1 MVVTTQEDGMA
12 YVIATATGRFNL
24 HTPGELLSLSF
35 ANGHVLQSSIYI
47 KRRRGDPGATQVS
60 VVVVALELIEEG
72 RAG

>member
-1 MVVTTQEDGMA
+1 MVSLYSLSSPFSLDE
-12 YVIATATGRFNL
+12 ILNNL
-24 HTPGELLSLSF
+24 NLSLSF

-47 KRRRGDPGATQVS
+47 KRMRGDPGATQVP